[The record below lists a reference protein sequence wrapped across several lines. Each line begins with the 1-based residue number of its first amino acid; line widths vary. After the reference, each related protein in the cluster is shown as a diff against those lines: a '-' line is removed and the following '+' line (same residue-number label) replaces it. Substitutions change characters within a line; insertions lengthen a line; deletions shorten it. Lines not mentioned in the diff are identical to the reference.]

1 MFIAGHKVTIKNT
14 ATSVKK
20 KNSTR
25 QREDKQRC
33 LTSDTMRV

>member
-20 KNSTR
+20 KKTAPDSERINK
-25 QREDKQRC
+25 D
-33 LTSDTMRV
+33 V